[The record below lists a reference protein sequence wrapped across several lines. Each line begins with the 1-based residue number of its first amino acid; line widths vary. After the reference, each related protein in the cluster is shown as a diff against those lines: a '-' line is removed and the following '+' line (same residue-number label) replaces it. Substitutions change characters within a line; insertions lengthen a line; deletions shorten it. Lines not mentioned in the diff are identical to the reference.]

1 MRMLEATQSITPGSC
16 SASAMTCHIVSGLY
30 LAAAP
35 CISAA
40 ISSSGNVLTRPP
52 LVVWVVDVCSGESSS
67 PEEGGVVS
75 LGGVSSTSAS
85 PAGDTAPDST
95 PADAAAAA
103 VFLFFLSFSL
113 TPPLSCRRAQRL
125 RSHDATATNS
135 AATSVA
141 GPRFLLRSVSRA
153 ALCAA
158 RNPGWSLAARHPV
171 DRRRPL
177 RSSAQ
182 SAALRP
188 AARTARRSPPRGC
201 ADGCWEAPHR
211 VRGAGPIPLP
221 RPTRREAPPPPGRT
235 PMPPPGRT
243 PAPAAGR
250 SRSGGATTA
259 RPPAPGRGV
268 PPRAHGAVRDVG
280 AGRAP
285 NPTDRAAAERLP
297 PCVGEPPPRPP
308 PLLRR
313 PPPPSRAPPT
323 RPTGRAPAPL
333 RAPPK
338 TPRSE
343 ERPRFERFRLRVA
356 RNTPPPTATAPGAN
370 SRPTGPPRT
379 PTPPS
384 RGSAPTR
391 HPTAPGQPGTEP
403 PPLPSPA
410 SPSSRRRWTDRRPQ
424 ARPSP

>member
-1 MRMLEATQSITPGSC
+1 MRMLEATESITPGSC
-16 SASAMTCHIVSGLY
+16 SASAMTCHMVSGLY
-30 LAAAP
+30 LAAAL

-52 LVVWVVDVCSGESSS
+52 LVVWVVDVCSGVSSS
-67 PEEGGVVS
+67 PEGGGVVS
-75 LGGVSSTSAS
+75 LGGGVSSTSAS
-85 PAGDTAPDST
+85 PAGDTDPDST
-95 PADAAAAA
+95 PADAVDAVA
-103 VFLFFLSFSL
+103 VFLLLFLSFSL
-113 TPPLSCRRAQRL
+113 APPLSCRRAQRL

-158 RNPGWSLAARHPV
+158 RNPGWFLAARHPV

-177 RSSAQ
+177 RSAAQ

-211 VRGAGPIPLP
+211 LRGAGPIPLP

-235 PMPPPGRT
+235 PVPPPGTRP

-285 NPTDRAAAERLP
+285 NPTDRAAAGRPP

-313 PPPPSRAPPT
+313 PPPPSRARPT

-343 ERPRFERFRLRVA
+343 ERPRFERFRTRVA

-370 SRPTGPPRT
+370 SRPHG
-379 PTPPS
+379 
-384 RGSAPTR
+384 
-391 HPTAPGQPGTEP
+391 PTADANATE
-403 PPLPSPA
+403 LRVSADPA
-410 SPSSRRRWTDRRPQ
+410 PNSTWPAGNGASSSFSFVASAVD
-424 ARPSP
+424 

>member
-1 MRMLEATQSITPGSC
+1 MRMLEATESITPGSC
-16 SASAMTCHIVSGLY
+16 SASAMTCHMVSGLY
-30 LAAAP
+30 LAAAL

-52 LVVWVVDVCSGESSS
+52 LVVDVCSGESSS
-67 PEEGGVVS
+67 PEGGGVVS
-75 LGGVSSTSAS
+75 LGGGVSSTSAS
-85 PAGDTAPDST
+85 PAGDTAPDSDT
-95 PADAAAAA
+95 ADAVDAVDAAA
-103 VFLFFLSFSL
+103 VFWLFLSSSL
-113 TPPLSCRRAQRL
+113 PPPLSCRPAQRP
-125 RSHDATATNS
+125 RSQDATATNS

-211 VRGAGPIPLP
+211 LRGAGPIPLP
-221 RPTRREAPPPPGRT
+221 RPTRREAPPPPPGRT
-235 PMPPPGRT
+235 PVPPPGTRP

-268 PPRAHGAVRDVG
+268 PPRAHGA
-280 AGRAP
+280 
-285 NPTDRAAAERLP
+285 
-297 PCVGEPPPRPP
+297 
-308 PLLRR
+308 
-313 PPPPSRAPPT
+313 
-323 RPTGRAPAPL
+323 
-333 RAPPK
+333 
-338 TPRSE
+338 
-343 ERPRFERFRLRVA
+343 
-356 RNTPPPTATAPGAN
+356 
-370 SRPTGPPRT
+370 
-379 PTPPS
+379 
-384 RGSAPTR
+384 
-391 HPTAPGQPGTEP
+391 
-403 PPLPSPA
+403 
-410 SPSSRRRWTDRRPQ
+410 
-424 ARPSP
+424 

>member
-1 MRMLEATQSITPGSC
+1 MRMLEATESITAGSC
-16 SASAMTCHIVSGLY
+16 SASAMTCHMVSGLY

-52 LVVWVVDVCSGESSS
+52 LVVDVCSGVSSS
-67 PEEGGVVS
+67 PEGGGVVS
-75 LGGVSSTSAS
+75 LGGVSSTSVS
-85 PAGDTAPDST
+85 PAGDTASDSA

-113 TPPLSCRRAQRL
+113 APPLSCRRAHRL

-158 RNPGWSLAARHPV
+158 RNPVWFLAARHPV

-211 VRGAGPIPLP
+211 LRGAGPIPLP
-221 RPTRREAPPPPGRT
+221 RPTRREAPPPP
-235 PMPPPGRT
+235 PGRT
-243 PAPAAGR
+243 P
-250 SRSGGATTA
+250 
-259 RPPAPGRGV
+259 V
-268 PPRAHGAVRDVG
+268 P
-280 AGRAP
+280 
-285 NPTDRAAAERLP
+285 
-297 PCVGEPPPRPP
+297 
-308 PLLRR
+308 
-313 PPPPSRAPPT
+313 
-323 RPTGRAPAPL
+323 
-333 RAPPK
+333 
-338 TPRSE
+338 
-343 ERPRFERFRLRVA
+343 
-356 RNTPPPTATAPGAN
+356 
-370 SRPTGPPRT
+370 
-379 PTPPS
+379 
-384 RGSAPTR
+384 
-391 HPTAPGQPGTEP
+391 
-403 PPLPSPA
+403 
-410 SPSSRRRWTDRRPQ
+410 
-424 ARPSP
+424 

>member
-1 MRMLEATQSITPGSC
+1 MRMLEATESITPGSC
-16 SASAMTCHIVSGLY
+16 SASAMTCHMVSGLY

-75 LGGVSSTSAS
+75 LGGGVSSTSAS
-85 PAGDTAPDST
+85 PAGDTAPDSDT
-95 PADAAAAA
+95 ADAAAAA

-113 TPPLSCRRAQRL
+113 APPLSCRRAQRL

-141 GPRFLLRSVSRA
+141 GPRRFLLRSVSRA

-158 RNPGWSLAARHPV
+158 RYPVWFLAARHPV

-211 VRGAGPIPLP
+211 LRGAGPIPLP
-221 RPTRREAPPPPGRT
+221 RPTRREAPPPGRT
-235 PMPPPGRT
+235 PAPPPGTRP

-250 SRSGGATTA
+250 SRSGGAT
-259 RPPAPGRGV
+259 
-268 PPRAHGAVRDVG
+268 
-280 AGRAP
+280 
-285 NPTDRAAAERLP
+285 
-297 PCVGEPPPRPP
+297 
-308 PLLRR
+308 
-313 PPPPSRAPPT
+313 
-323 RPTGRAPAPL
+323 
-333 RAPPK
+333 
-338 TPRSE
+338 
-343 ERPRFERFRLRVA
+343 
-356 RNTPPPTATAPGAN
+356 
-370 SRPTGPPRT
+370 
-379 PTPPS
+379 
-384 RGSAPTR
+384 
-391 HPTAPGQPGTEP
+391 
-403 PPLPSPA
+403 
-410 SPSSRRRWTDRRPQ
+410 
-424 ARPSP
+424 

>member
-1 MRMLEATQSITPGSC
+1 MRMLEATESITPGSC
-16 SASAMTCHIVSGLY
+16 SASAMTCHMVSGLY
-30 LAAAP
+30 LAAAL

-52 LVVWVVDVCSGESSS
+52 LVVDVCSGESSS
-67 PEEGGVVS
+67 PEGGGVVS
-75 LGGVSSTSAS
+75 LGGGVSSTSAS
-85 PAGDTAPDST
+85 SAGDTAPDFD

-103 VFLFFLSFSL
+103 VFLLLFLSFSL
-113 TPPLSCRRAQRL
+113 APPLSCRRAQRL

-141 GPRFLLRSVSRA
+141 GPRRFLLRSVSRA

-158 RNPGWSLAARHPV
+158 RNPGWFLAARHPV

-201 ADGCWEAPHR
+201 AEGCWEAPHR
-211 VRGAGPIPLP
+211 LRGAGPIPLP
-221 RPTRREAPPPPGRT
+221 RPTRREAPPPP
-235 PMPPPGRT
+235 PPGRT
-243 PAPAAGR
+243 APPPGTRPPAPAAGR

-285 NPTDRAAAERLP
+285 NPTDRAAAGRPP
-297 PCVGEPPPRPP
+297 PCVGETPPRPP

-338 TPRSE
+338 RSE
-343 ERPRFERFRLRVA
+343 ERPRFERFRTRVA

-370 SRPTGPPRT
+370 SRPHG
-379 PTPPS
+379 
-384 RGSAPTR
+384 
-391 HPTAPGQPGTEP
+391 PTADANATE
-403 PPLPSPA
+403 LRVSADPA
-410 SPSSRRRWTDRRPQ
+410 PNSTWPAGNGASSSFSCFSFVASAVD
-424 ARPSP
+424 

>member
-1 MRMLEATQSITPGSC
+1 M
-16 SASAMTCHIVSGLY
+16 
-30 LAAAP
+30 
-35 CISAA
+35 
-40 ISSSGNVLTRPP
+40 
-52 LVVWVVDVCSGESSS
+52 
-67 PEEGGVVS
+67 VS
-75 LGGVSSTSAS
+75 LGGGVSSTSAS

-95 PADAAAAA
+95 PADAVDAVA
-103 VFLFFLSFSL
+103 VFLLLFLSFSL
-113 TPPLSCRRAQRL
+113 APPLSCRRAQRL

-141 GPRFLLRSVSRA
+141 GPRRFLLRSVSRA

-211 VRGAGPIPLP
+211 LRGAGPIPLP
-221 RPTRREAPPPPGRT
+221 RPTRREAPPPPPGT
-235 PMPPPGRT
+235 PAPPPGTRP

-285 NPTDRAAAERLP
+285 NPTDRAAAGRPP
-297 PCVGEPPPRPP
+297 PCVGETLPRPP

-313 PPPPSRAPPT
+313 PPPPSHAPPT

-343 ERPRFERFRLRVA
+343 ERPRFERFRTRVA

-370 SRPTGPPRT
+370 SRPHG
-379 PTPPS
+379 
-384 RGSAPTR
+384 
-391 HPTAPGQPGTEP
+391 PTADANATEP
-403 PPLPSPA
+403 RVSADPA
-410 SPSSRRRWTDRRPQ
+410 PNSTWPAGNGASSSFSCFSFVASAVD
-424 ARPSP
+424 

>member
-67 PEEGGVVS
+67 PEGGGVVS

-85 PAGDTAPDST
+85 PAGDTAPGSD

-113 TPPLSCRRAQRL
+113 APPLSCRRAQRL

-141 GPRFLLRSVSRA
+141 GPRRFLLRSVSRA

-158 RNPGWSLAARHPV
+158 RNPVWFLAARHPV

-211 VRGAGPIPLP
+211 LRGAGPIPLP
-221 RPTRREAPPPPGRT
+221 RPTRREAPPPPGT
-235 PMPPPGRT
+235 PAPPPGTRP

-285 NPTDRAAAERLP
+285 NPTDRAAAGRPP
-297 PCVGEPPPRPP
+297 PCVGETPPRPP
-308 PLLRR
+308 
-313 PPPPSRAPPT
+313 
-323 RPTGRAPAPL
+323 
-333 RAPPK
+333 
-338 TPRSE
+338 RSE
-343 ERPRFERFRLRVA
+343 EHTSELQ
-356 RNTPPPTATAPGAN
+356 
-370 SRPTGPPRT
+370 SRPHLVCRLLLEKKKKKNNTK
-379 PTPPS
+379 
-384 RGSAPTR
+384 
-391 HPTAPGQPGTEP
+391 
-403 PPLPSPA
+403 
-410 SPSSRRRWTDRRPQ
+410 DR
-424 ARPSP
+424 

>member
-1 MRMLEATQSITPGSC
+1 MRMLEATESITPGSC
-16 SASAMTCHIVSGLY
+16 SASAMTCHMVSGLY

-52 LVVWVVDVCSGESSS
+52 LVVWVVDVYSGESSS
-67 PEEGGVVS
+67 PEGGGVAS

-85 PAGDTAPDST
+85 PAGDTDPDSDT
-95 PADAAAAA
+95 ADAAA
-103 VFLFFLSFSL
+103 VFLLLFLSFSL

-158 RNPGWSLAARHPV
+158 RNPGWFLAARHPV

-201 ADGCWEAPHR
+201 ADDCWEAPHR
-211 VRGAGPIPLP
+211 LRGAGPIPLP

-235 PMPPPGRT
+235 PAPPPGTRP

-259 RPPAPGRGV
+259 RPPAPG
-268 PPRAHGAVRDVG
+268 
-280 AGRAP
+280 
-285 NPTDRAAAERLP
+285 DR
-297 PCVGEPPPRPP
+297 
-308 PLLRR
+308 
-313 PPPPSRAPPT
+313 
-323 RPTGRAPAPL
+323 
-333 RAPPK
+333 
-338 TPRSE
+338 
-343 ERPRFERFRLRVA
+343 
-356 RNTPPPTATAPGAN
+356 
-370 SRPTGPPRT
+370 
-379 PTPPS
+379 
-384 RGSAPTR
+384 
-391 HPTAPGQPGTEP
+391 
-403 PPLPSPA
+403 
-410 SPSSRRRWTDRRPQ
+410 
-424 ARPSP
+424 

>member
-1 MRMLEATQSITPGSC
+1 MRMLEATESITPGSC

-67 PEEGGVVS
+67 PEGGGVVS
-75 LGGVSSTSAS
+75 LGGGVSSTSAS
-85 PAGDTAPDST
+85 PAGDTAPDFD

-158 RNPGWSLAARHPV
+158 RNPVWFLAARHPV

-211 VRGAGPIPLP
+211 LRGAGPIPLP

-235 PMPPPGRT
+235 PAPPPGTRP

-285 NPTDRAAAERLP
+285 NPADRAAAGRPP
-297 PCVGEPPPRPP
+297 PCVGETLPRPP

-338 TPRSE
+338 ARSE
-343 ERPRFERFRLRVA
+343 ERPRFERFRTRVA

-370 SRPTGPPRT
+370 SRPHG
-379 PTPPS
+379 
-384 RGSAPTR
+384 
-391 HPTAPGQPGTEP
+391 PTADANATE
-403 PPLPSPA
+403 LRVSADPA
-410 SPSSRRRWTDRRPQ
+410 PNSTWPAGNGASSSCFSFVASAVD
-424 ARPSP
+424 

>member
-1 MRMLEATQSITPGSC
+1 MRMLEATESITPGSC

-67 PEEGGVVS
+67 PEGGGVVS
-75 LGGVSSTSAS
+75 LGGGVSSTSAS
-85 PAGDTAPDST
+85 PAGDTAPDFD

-113 TPPLSCRRAQRL
+113 APPLSCRRAQRL

-158 RNPGWSLAARHPV
+158 RNPVWFLAARHPV

-182 SAALRP
+182 SATLRP

-211 VRGAGPIPLP
+211 LRGAGPIPLP
-221 RPTRREAPPPPGRT
+221 RPTRREAPPPGRT
-235 PMPPPGRT
+235 PAPPPGTRP

-285 NPTDRAAAERLP
+285 NPTDRAAAGRLP
-297 PCVGEPPPRPP
+297 PCVGETPPRPP

-338 TPRSE
+338 RSE
-343 ERPRFERFRLRVA
+343 ERPRFERFRTRVA

-370 SRPTGPPRT
+370 SRPHG
-379 PTPPS
+379 
-384 RGSAPTR
+384 
-391 HPTAPGQPGTEP
+391 PTADANATEP
-403 PPLPSPA
+403 RVSADPA
-410 SPSSRRRWTDRRPQ
+410 PNSTWPAGNGASSSFSCFSFVASAVD
-424 ARPSP
+424 